1 MSTII
6 KHKEFTNH
14 KVYKTEVAGRPLT
27 IDVGKVAE
35 LATASAMVTYGETTV
50 LVAVTVSPAPGTAWT
65 SSPSPWTLRRS
76 CTPWAGSPAPSCA
89 ARASPPCP
97 PCWPAA

>member
-14 KVYKTEVAGRPLT
+14 KIFKSEVAGRPLT

-35 LATASAMVTYGETTV
+35 LASASAMVTYGETTV
-50 LVAVTVSPAPGTAWT
+50 LVAVTCSARPRDRVVRCLHVILTAY
-65 SSPSPWTLRRS
+65 L
-76 CTPWAGSPAPSCA
+76 A
-89 ARASPPCP
+89 ARLKREAE
-97 PCWPAA
+97 ALLAELA